1 MRAPRKADPALP
13 PRVPDARARV
23 RGAGLAALLTILAV
37 SPPPSSSAAAP
48 PPDPSTVPG
57 ISRALAASRSRS
69 IEHVRYELA
78 FELRPG
84 MTQVEGRVR
93 LSFEVREHGG
103 AAPLVLDFGGDELT
117 FAELDGV
124 AVDPATVRVADH
136 LVPGRRSL
144 APGAHVFR
152 ARFRSPVAAAGAP
165 LTVFRDHATGSEY
178 LYTLLV
184 PADAHRLFP
193 CLDQPDLK
201 ARFVLELTAPADWK
215 LISNQREQG
224 EPVPL
229 GDGRVT
235 QRFDETPPLPT
246 YLFAFAAGP
255 FAVVEAPPQE
265 GAPPTRLFVRPSKL
279 GSLPTQRLIRMHRD
293 ATAALARYFD
303 VPYPFAKLD
312 AVLLPSFPYGGM
324 EHAGAIFYREDSLV
338 FDHRPTDLEDANRST
353 LVYHEV
359 SHQWFGNL
367 VTMEWFDD
375 LWLKEGFANLMAFRL
390 LDALEPGRQAW
401 LRFHQR
407 LKQRA
412 YRIDVT
418 PGTTPIWQELH
429 DLADAKSAYGEIVYD
444 KAPAVLR
451 ELSSRLGEDVFRA
464 GLTRYLRAHAWGNA
478 RWKDLIAA
486 WSGAGASGLDAW
498 SRNWVLSAG
507 LPTVRV
513 AWPLDERGRIRD
525 FHVEQRVADDRAAAR
540 TWPLDVTLLVV
551 AGDGSRRTIPV
562 RCDGASTPVPEL
574 RGLPAPAWVL
584 PNPGDTAYARF
595 VLDER
600 SAAAL
605 LESLPRLDEPLE
617 RAVAS
622 SALWETVRD
631 AELDPRRFGEAAL
644 AALATERFP
653 GSRAQLVA
661 ALTTTIE
668 RYLEPAPADALRRA
682 LIAQL
687 GGALDRGELAGLELD
702 SFRAIVRLARDPADL
717 AWLTGVLDGTHPIPG
732 LELGTRDHF
741 EALAP
746 LIAASEPSAAT
757 RLETLR
763 RERAA
768 EDGGWYAYAVGAA
781 TSAAETKER
790 YFAGYLNASEPP
802 EAWAE
807 DSLEYFHWPDQD
819 ALTAPYLPRALDA
832 LGWVKEHRKI
842 FFLPAWIDA
851 FVNGQ
856 SSPEALAAVDRFL
869 GGHGELG
876 DDVRRKVLQSRDSLA
891 RAVKIRAKSW
901 PL

>member
-1 MRAPRKADPALP
+1 MRATRRADPP
-13 PRVPDARARV
+13 PPARARDARRRL
-23 RGAGLAALLTILAV
+23 RGAELALLLTILAV
-37 SPPPSSSAAAP
+37 SAPSPRPAAARADRSP
-48 PPDPSTVPG
+48 APG
-57 ISRALAASRSRS
+57 ISRELATARARS

-78 FELRPG
+78 FELLPG

-93 LSFEVREHGG
+93 LSFEVRPGG
-103 AAPLVLDFGGDELT
+103 AAPLVVDFGGDALT
-117 FAELDGV
+117 FAELDG
-124 AVDPATVRVADH
+124 AEIDPDAARVGDH
-136 LVPGRRSL
+136 IRASHDPL

-165 LTVFRDHATGSEY
+165 LTVFRDGAASGAEY

-193 CLDQPDLK
+193 CFDQPDLK
-201 ARFVLELTAPADWK
+201 ARFVLELTAPAAWK
-215 LISNQREQG
+215 LIANQREQG
-224 EPVPL
+224 EPVAL
-229 GDGRVT
+229 EGGRVT

-255 FAVVEAPPQE
+255 FAEVEAAAQQ

-279 GSLPTQRLIRMHRD
+279 GSLPSQRLIRMHRD
-293 ATAALARYFD
+293 ASAALARYFD

-390 LDALEPGRQAW
+390 LDQLEPGREAW

-418 PGTTPIWQELH
+418 PGTTPIWQKIEN
-429 DLADAKSAYGEIVYD
+429 LADAKSAYGEIVYD

-451 ELSSRLGEDVFRA
+451 ELAARLGEDVFRA
-464 GLTRYLRAHAWGNA
+464 GLTRYLREHAWGNA
-478 RWKDLIAA
+478 RWKDLTAA
-486 WSGAGASGLDAW
+486 WTAAGGDALGAW
-498 SRNWVLSAG
+498 SRNWVLTPG

-513 AWPLDERGRIRD
+513 RWSVDAGGRVRA
-525 FHVEQRVADDRAAAR
+525 FRVEQRASEAGSTR
-540 TWPLDVTLLVV
+540 TWPLDVTLLVAD
-551 AGDGSRRTIPV
+551 AGGGRRAVTV
-562 RCDGASTPVPEL
+562 RCDGTAADVPEL
-574 RGLPAPAWVL
+574 VGRPAPAWVL

-605 LESLPRLDEPLE
+605 LEALPRLDEPLL
-617 RAVAS
+617 RAVAF

-631 AELDPRRFGEAAL
+631 ADLDPRRFGAAAL
-644 AALATERFP
+644 ALLAAERFP
-653 GSRAQLVA
+653 GSRAQIVA

-668 RYLEPAPADALRRA
+668 RHLAPEPAARLRRA
-682 LIAQL
+682 LVAQL
-687 GGALDRGELAGLELD
+687 TEALARGELGGLELD

-717 AWLTGVLDGTHPIPG
+717 AWIVGVLDGARPIAG

-746 LIAASEPSAAT
+746 LLAAGEPSAAA
-757 RLETLR
+757 RLATLKS
-763 RERAA
+763 ERAA
-768 EDGGWYAYAVGAA
+768 EDGAWYAYAVSAA
-781 TSAAETKER
+781 AASAETKER

-807 DSLEYFHWPDQD
+807 DSLEFFHWPGQE
-819 ALTAPYLPRALDA
+819 ALTSPYLPRALEA

-856 SSPEALAAVDRFL
+856 SSAQALASVDGYLAAHPRL
-869 GGHGELG
+869 PA
-876 DDVRRKVLQSRDSLA
+876 DVRSKVLQSRDSLE
-891 RAVKIRAKSW
+891 RAVKIRAKRW